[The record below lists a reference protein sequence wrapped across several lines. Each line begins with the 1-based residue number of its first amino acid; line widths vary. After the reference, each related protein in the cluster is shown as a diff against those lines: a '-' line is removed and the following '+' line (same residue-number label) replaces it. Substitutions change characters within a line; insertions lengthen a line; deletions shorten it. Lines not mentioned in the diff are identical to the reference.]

1 MKPILIFFAKSRDVL
16 NFGKKTRDRE
26 VEATTHYEKEIFRR
40 YAITQLAKEFISI
53 KVDTR
58 KADRKLMAKSYYL
71 RRAPMVVILD
81 LYGKSLYRLSSPK
94 MSYRQLAKVMESAL
108 KKVEKEVARLAK
120 SKKDDPIVERAKVRF
135 AEIEMRDLCDKGLSY
150 CYDERWDKAE
160 EAFKDVL
167 GRKEDNQYKKKAKD
181 GMMEIK
187 AGKLYVEGHYL
198 YKKKRYQQAKDCLD
212 KVLKIKES
220 KYYKQM
226 ATALLKKVNK
236 KLK

>member
-16 NFGKKTRDRE
+16 NFGKKVRDRE

-58 KADRKLMAKSYYL
+58 KADRKLMARSYYV
-71 RRAPMVVILD
+71 RRAPVVVILD
-81 LYGKSLYRLSSPK
+81 IYGKMMYRLTSPK
-94 MSYRQLAKVMESAL
+94 MNYRQLAKVMESAI
-108 KKVEKEVARLAK
+108 KKTEKEVARLAR
-120 SKKDDPIVERAKVRF
+120 SKEASPIVERAKVRY
-135 AEIEMRDLCDKGLSY
+135 AEIEMRDLVDKGMAY

-167 GRKEDNQYKKKAKD
+167 GRKEDNQYKKKAQD

-187 AGKLYVEGHYL
+187 AGKLYVEGNYL

-212 KVLKIKES
+212 KVLTIKES
-220 KYYKQM
+220 KYFKQM
-226 ATALLKKVNK
+226 ATTLLKKVNK